1 MFKITT
7 TQPQEFIDITR
18 QVESAVRERGA
29 VSGIAVVYVPH
40 TTAGITINENGDPDV
55 VYDILTSLEKVF
67 PEKGNYRHFE
77 GNSHAHIKAS
87 LMGSSITVMIEDGRL
102 KLGRW
107 QGLYL
112 CEFDGPRTRTVFVK
126 VMSDGVNE

>member
-18 QVESAVRERGA
+18 QVESVVRERGA